1 MEKEKL
7 AHELQVMVKHPTD
20 HECKDTA
27 SNKMLLNFP
36 ITAHEI
42 NNANYMFGSK
52 LSGVRGKTLR
62 NKPSRVDT
70 EEYVRITEYFYKLH
84 KFVMLTYDVMFVNGN
99 EFMITL
105 ATNLNFMTE
114 VKHKISTVKV

>member
-1 MEKEKL
+1 
-7 AHELQVMVKHPTD
+7 
-20 HECKDTA
+20 
-27 SNKMLLNFP
+27 
-36 ITAHEI
+36 
-42 NNANYMFGSK
+42 MFGPN
-52 LSGVRGKTLR
+52 LAYVRRNIVR

-105 ATNLNFMTE
+105 ATNLKFMTE